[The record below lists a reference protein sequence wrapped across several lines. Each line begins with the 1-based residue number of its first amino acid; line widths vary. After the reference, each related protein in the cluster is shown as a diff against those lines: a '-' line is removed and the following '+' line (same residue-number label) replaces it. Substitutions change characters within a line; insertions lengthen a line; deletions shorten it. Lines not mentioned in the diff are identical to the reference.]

1 MTREG
6 RRHPSNGIWLCQNCA
21 KLVDNDAEQFPED
34 TLRVWKLRA
43 ETEAL
48 AAIGKSAGRATR
60 TAYIDLQR
68 LLVNSQTRGV
78 ALAKVVA
85 EVLVAAKE
93 AKIDDLASFCEQ
105 EILGWRDE
113 KHATPPPYRFAG
125 VFISLNEINL
135 KYYGWGGNAATI
147 FSEIRSNPSEFS
159 PFRILFTQPVAE
171 LEALSAN
178 GDAKTLLFF
187 RSTIGELGLKSEQPT
202 TPIFVYGPGSTFST
216 LMERLRAEL
225 TRRLIEA
232 IRHET

>member
-1 MTREG
+1 MNLGVAAHITAASLRGPRFSGSMTREG

-135 KYYGWGGNAATI
+135 KYYGWGAT
-147 FSEIRSNPSEFS
+147 R
-159 PFRILFTQPVAE
+159 R
-171 LEALSAN
+171 
-178 GDAKTLLFF
+178 
-187 RSTIGELGLKSEQPT
+187 
-202 TPIFVYGPGSTFST
+202 TFS
-216 LMERLRAEL
+216 
-225 TRRLIEA
+225 RRLGRIRASSLLSGSCSRSRLLNWKRCQRTATPRPCFSFEA
-232 IRHET
+232 QSAS